1 MDNNDSTVSSPA
13 GCLVRLFWFFGGNI
27 LLLFLLISI
36 FHRRSFTIS
45 DLGFWIVVGCLVIS
59 RYVDIRYLN
68 GQTAE
73 SEPATMNHWRRYSA
87 MLLAVALGVWG
98 LTHVIGR
105 IWG

>member
-1 MDNNDSTVSSPA
+1 MKDHDSAVSSPA
-13 GCLVRLFWFFGGNI
+13 GCLIRLFWFFGGNL

-36 FHRRSFTIS
+36 FYRRSFTIS
-45 DLGFWIVVGCLVIS
+45 DLGFWIVVVCLIIS

-73 SEPATMNHWRRYSA
+73 GEPATMNHWRRYSA
-87 MLLAVALGVWG
+87 MLLAVSLAAWG

>member
-1 MDNNDSTVSSPA
+1 MEKNDFAVKSPA
-13 GCLVRLFWFFGGNI
+13 GCLIRLFWFFGGNI

-36 FHRRSFTIS
+36 FNRRSVTIS
-45 DLGFWIVVGCLVIS
+45 DLGFFIVVACLIIS

-68 GQTAE
+68 GRTAE
-73 SEPATMNHWRRYSA
+73 GEPATMHHWRKYSA
-87 MLLAVALGVWG
+87 MLLAVSLGIWV